1 MRTLVAK
8 LALCGLALA
17 AAAQARGQVTVQYV
31 DFPKGYEGRTYTR
44 AVKGEDACDY
54 LVRNVEDDQKLDV
67 TISSNNESV
76 FFDVFDPKGTNPR
89 FTGWKDGEHFAGR
102 FPGGGTVKV
111 RVYQRYDIAARN
123 ETANYTMTI
132 VPGDVPAR

>member
-76 FFDVFDPKGTNPR
+76 FFDVFDRRARIPGSR
-89 FTGWKDGEHFAGR
+89 AGR
-102 FPGGGTVKV
+102 MASTSRAGSP
-111 RVYQRYDIAARN
+111 AAERSRFAS
-123 ETANYTMTI
+123 TSATTS
-132 VPGDVPAR
+132 PRATRPRTTR